1 VEPDDRTDAQKAFAL
16 KLQAKLDQIRAE
28 LVEVFGAEKAAT
40 MPPEGFLEY
49 DDLAGPAGT
58 HHPAR

>member
-1 VEPDDRTDAQKAFAL
+1 MEPDDRTDAQQAFAL

-49 DDLAGPAGT
+49 DDLAS
-58 HHPAR
+58 RR